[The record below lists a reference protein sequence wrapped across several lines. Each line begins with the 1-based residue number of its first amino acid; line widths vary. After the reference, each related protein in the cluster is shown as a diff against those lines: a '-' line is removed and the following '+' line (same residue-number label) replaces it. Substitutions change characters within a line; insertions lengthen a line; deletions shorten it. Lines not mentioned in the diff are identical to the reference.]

1 MSDLLLSIMGAFAE
15 FGRQLGKERPL
26 DGIALDKARQLRKR
40 ADWEGSEDRPG
51 PRFRDQPRDRLPVP
65 VYQAL
70 TATLVFCQG
79 SKAVPSGWERMGE

>member
-1 MSDLLLSIMGAFAE
+1 MSNLLLSVMGARRLPRSQEAPQRGPGAPAAE
-15 FGRQLGKERPL
+15 ASRLG
-26 DGIALDKARQLRKR
+26 
-40 ADWEGSEDRPG
+40 GSEDRPG

-79 SKAVPSGWERMGE
+79 SKAVPSGWESMGE